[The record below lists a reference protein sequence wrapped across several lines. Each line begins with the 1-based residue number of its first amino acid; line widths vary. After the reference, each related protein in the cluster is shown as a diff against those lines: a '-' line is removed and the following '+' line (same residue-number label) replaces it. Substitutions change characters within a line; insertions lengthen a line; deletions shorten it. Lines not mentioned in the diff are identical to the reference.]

1 MTPGPPP
8 IQLGSGDFLLLYM
21 GKDQNN
27 CTKIGYLILD
37 GTQPSNYIQRSDK
50 PIFSVNE
57 CMFATGKIKIY
68 ICLLILIIGII
79 PHPTGCPDNLTN
91 LLGEFSPSN
100 VSCFWIAFGI
110 GRNVG
115 SAKIIVAWKEVIPPS
130 TTSTS
135 FILPPTTTT
144 YSSTIGT
151 TKFSKFFQNRT
162 FHF

>member
-21 GKDQNN
+21 GMDLNN

-37 GTQPSNYIQRSDK
+37 GTQPSNYIQRSES
-50 PIFSVNE
+50 PIFSTDE
-57 CMFATGKIKIY
+57 CMFATGKIKLY
-68 ICLLILIIGII
+68 IFLLILIVGII
-79 PHPTGCPDNLTN
+79 PHPTWCPDNLTHF
-91 LLGEFSPSN
+91 LGEYSPSN
-100 VSCFWIAFGI
+100 VSCFWIAFGVDL
-110 GRNVG
+110 NVG
-115 SAKIIVAWKEVIPPS
+115 SAKIIVSWEEVIPPS

-135 FILPPTTTT
+135 SILPPNTTT

-151 TKFSKFFQNRT
+151 TKSSKFFQNRT